1 MRLFDLRKQLELDGP
16 VPASASAW
24 DRVLVF
30 PDGDA
35 GLELEPAPGD
45 IFYAS
50 LLSRDRLK
58 MAPLGSAADLRRE
71 LQLLRFQLSK
81 FRLGPDYVRTFH
93 QQLLKATIDCAV
105 DIKAVKPADLE
116 RALRQDPNSRSSA
129 YNLARA
135 YRKLGR
141 TDESR
146 LLFEQ
151 LRNQEPDSLG
161 ELSQRRLN
169 QVLTRKESQ
178 P

>member
-1 MRLFDLRKQLELDGP
+1 VRALRGKLLLE
-16 VPASASAW
+16 
-24 DRVLVF
+24 
-30 PDGDA
+30 A
-35 GLELEPAPGD
+35 GRTKE
-45 IFYAS
+45 
-50 LLSRDRLK
+50 
-58 MAPLGSAADLRRE
+58 AA
-71 LQLLRFQLSK
+71 
-81 FRLGPDYVRTFH
+81 
-93 QQLLKATIDCAV
+93 
-105 DIKAVKPADLE
+105 ADLE

-146 LLFEQ
+146 LLVEQ